1 MQRHT
6 KYFDDLYSAENL
18 LSSKNL
24 TDMLF
29 NLGSYISY
37 DWVPEITKN
46 IYENLRESY
55 ENNKFFF
62 PNISKMGLFT
72 VMLKDNIELNSKSN
86 FIQWDYHET
95 ILSMIQFKINENEGT
110 PFQKVDISK
119 AVQSSN
125 KSKKLSPLP
134 SEYITVK
141 DLFRGKSKNEKLW
154 SPLRNVNF
162 SDITDFQ
169 ELDSAFRYQIT

>member
-6 KYFDDLYSAENL
+6 KYFDDLYSTENL

-62 PNISKMGLFT
+62 PNILKMGLFSYA
-72 VMLKDNIELNSKSN
+72 K
-86 FIQWDYHET
+86 
-95 ILSMIQFKINENEGT
+95 
-110 PFQKVDISK
+110 
-119 AVQSSN
+119 
-125 KSKKLSPLP
+125 
-134 SEYITVK
+134 
-141 DLFRGKSKNEKLW
+141 R
-154 SPLRNVNF
+154 
-162 SDITDFQ
+162 
-169 ELDSAFRYQIT
+169 

>member
-1 MQRHT
+1 
-6 KYFDDLYSAENL
+6 
-18 LSSKNL
+18 
-24 TDMLF
+24 
-29 NLGSYISY
+29 
-37 DWVPEITKN
+37 
-46 IYENLRESY
+46 
-55 ENNKFFF
+55 
-62 PNISKMGLFT
+62 MGLFT

-86 FIQWDYHET
+86 FIQWDYHGT

-141 DLFRGKSKNEKLW
+141 DLFRDKSKSEKLW

-169 ELDSAFRYQIT
+169 ELDSAFRYEIT